1 MSIISCR
8 RTNIYGK
15 FVNIFIAKNE
25 MKTTL
30 NYHDNEF
37 LAYFAECFY
46 AAYCLENFKL
56 RTAHK
61 LLA

>member
-25 MKTTL
+25 MKNTL

-37 LAYFAECFY
+37 LAYFYQVFLCS
-46 AAYCLENFKL
+46 LLLGKL
-56 RTAHK
+56 
-61 LLA
+61 